1 MVLAVFFGMFSIIV
15 VLSEI
20 TLFVQIDLSVFGNLI
35 KICQG
40 FVETEVK
47 SFYKYQYIMYIIFPL
62 SLNFLDFHFNSF
74 TLCFFCRLCGSF

>member
-47 SFYKYQYIMYIIFPL
+47 SF
-62 SLNFLDFHFNSF
+62 
-74 TLCFFCRLCGSF
+74 